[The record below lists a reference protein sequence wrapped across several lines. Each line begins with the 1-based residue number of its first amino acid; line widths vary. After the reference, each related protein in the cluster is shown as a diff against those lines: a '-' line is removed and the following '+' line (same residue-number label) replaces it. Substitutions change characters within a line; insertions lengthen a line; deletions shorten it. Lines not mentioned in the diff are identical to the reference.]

1 MTSYDT
7 IRLLYKQLTCSGY
20 LLTQLVH
27 RGTFQGQAHGTVRS
41 NAVLPVRYD
50 LTRGGT
56 VRICNGEERRGRI
69 EGGER
74 EERGRRRE
82 ERGRRRKAR
91 KGCTS
96 HRVLLKNLL
105 PNGA

>member
-1 MTSYDT
+1 MTSQVT
-7 IRLLYKQLTCSGY
+7 RLLYKQLTCSGY

-74 EERGRRRE
+74 EERGRRE
-82 ERGRRRKAR
+82 EGRKEGGRKAKKDTPR
-91 KGCTS
+91 IVGV
-96 HRVLLKNLL
+96 H
-105 PNGA
+105 

>member
-7 IRLLYKQLTCSGY
+7 IRLLYKQLTCFGY

-27 RGTFQGQAHGTVRS
+27 RGTLQGLTHGTVRS

-56 VRICNGEERRGRI
+56 VRICTGEERRGRI

-74 EERGRRRE
+74 EEEEGRKE
-82 ERGRRRKAR
+82 GGRKAKKDTPR
-91 KGCTS
+91 IVGV
-96 HRVLLKNLL
+96 H
-105 PNGA
+105 

>member
-1 MTSYDT
+1 MTSQVT
-7 IRLLYKQLTCSGY
+7 RLLYKQLTCSGY

-74 EERGRRRE
+74 EEEEGERKE
-82 ERGRRRKAR
+82 ERKEGGRQKRI
-91 KGCTS
+91 
-96 HRVLLKNLL
+96 HLVL
-105 PNGA
+105 

>member
-27 RGTFQGQAHGTVRS
+27 RWMLQGQAHGTVRS
-41 NAVLPVRYD
+41 HAVLPVRYD

-74 EERGRRRE
+74 EEERKEGGRQKKDTPRIV
-82 ERGRRRKAR
+82 GV
-91 KGCTS
+91 
-96 HRVLLKNLL
+96 H
-105 PNGA
+105 

>member
-1 MTSYDT
+1 MTSQVT
-7 IRLLYKQLTCSGY
+7 RLLYKQLTCSGY

-27 RGTFQGQAHGTVRS
+27 RGTFQGQTHGTVRS

-74 EERGRRRE
+74 EEEEGERKE
-82 ERGRRRKAR
+82 ERKEGGRQKRI
-91 KGCTS
+91 
-96 HRVLLKNLL
+96 HLVL
-105 PNGA
+105 